1 MQIHV
6 SGHQVDVT
14 PPLREYVVGK
24 FDRIVRHFDQ
34 LIDVHVVLSVE
45 KLKHQ
50 AACTIQASGKKI
62 HADADATDMYA
73 AIDLLSD
80 KLDRQVKSYKEKITD
95 HHKTDAERLRA
106 GA

>member
-14 PPLREYVVGK
+14 PPLRDYVVGK

-50 AACTIQASGKKI
+50 GLVRVAREGTYLRYTASTEALQELLGFLYAECCTRNK
-62 HADADATDMYA
+62 
-73 AIDLLSD
+73 AI
-80 KLDRQVKSYKEKITD
+80 RPGAITKSCK
-95 HHKTDAERLRA
+95 
-106 GA
+106 